1 MSLKFLL
8 GILLSVMLFMIPSNE
23 GIAKQN
29 KSFKKNTYYSYNA
42 SKGHKTQAY
51 RQTHKHSPYV
61 SQKNYQ
67 GFWYKSTFPT
77 NQASIDYHT
86 KKHGNGRTSLQ
97 YTREAVNFYKKNKQL
112 RQPFTLK
119 DGSQGYK
126 IKKGNEG
133 GTWTKNGKIVTF
145 WG

>member
-1 MSLKFLL
+1 MHLKFIF
-8 GILLSVMLFMIPSNE
+8 GFLLSVMLFITPSTE
-23 GIAKQN
+23 LIAKQTQN
-29 KSFKKNTYYSYNA
+29 FKKNTHQHFKKN
-42 SKGHKTQAY
+42 
-51 RQTHKHSPYV
+51 THQQHSPSV

-67 GFWYKSTFPT
+67 KFWYKSTFPT

-97 YTREAVNFYKKNKQL
+97 YTRDAVNFYKKNKNL
-112 RQPFTLK
+112 RQPFILK

-133 GTWTKNGKIVTF
+133 GTWDKNGKIVTF